1 MYDPDMEHEEIPL
14 VWAETSSQES
24 KSFYEAAFFATVRSV
39 KKKNAEDQTDFA
51 VQQIY
56 QSVANL
62 IGIYGVEEDKEKVT
76 IKYFSPS
83 DGYGVW
89 TFDIRFSVRGES
101 NQVLAAAMT
110 LPDATDRVNKE
121 LKAFVRGMEIER
133 S

>member
-1 MYDPDMEHEEIPL
+1 
-14 VWAETSSQES
+14 
-24 KSFYEAAFFATVRSV
+24 
-39 KKKNAEDQTDFA
+39 
-51 VQQIY
+51 
-56 QSVANL
+56 
-62 IGIYGVEEDKEKVT
+62 
-76 IKYFSPS
+76 
-83 DGYGVW
+83 VW